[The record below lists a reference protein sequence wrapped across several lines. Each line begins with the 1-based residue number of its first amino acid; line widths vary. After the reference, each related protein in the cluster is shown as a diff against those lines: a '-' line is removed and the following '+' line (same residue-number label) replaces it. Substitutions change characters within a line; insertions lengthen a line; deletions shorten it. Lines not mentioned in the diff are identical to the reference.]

1 MALDLQSPVSG
12 GSVTAWAAVYAAIS
26 LYVTGPLVGERTIER
41 LGWMEGCTRAL
52 THQAAASAPKTTT
65 PLTCQTLLGWMGD
78 EAQSFCQ
85 QYGNPALPD
94 MSGLAGLAKQRGA
107 DAERWLGLRET
118 SGSRCRCA
126 INLTLSRERTAFALY
141 AGSAR
146 MIAPAPVRT
155 LSQALETSLNSAAC
169 AGRSETGDTP

>member
-1 MALDLQSPVSG
+1 MPLDLQSPLSG
-12 GSVTAWAAVYAAIS
+12 GSMTAWAAVYTAIS

-52 THQAAASAPKTTT
+52 TQHSTSSAPTTT

-78 EAQSFCQ
+78 EAATLCQ
-85 QYGNPALPD
+85 HYGNPALPD
-94 MSGLAGLAKQRGA
+94 MSGLAGRAKQRGA

-155 LSQALETSLNSAAC
+155 LTQVLETSLNSAPC
-169 AGRSETGDTP
+169 AGRSERGVTP